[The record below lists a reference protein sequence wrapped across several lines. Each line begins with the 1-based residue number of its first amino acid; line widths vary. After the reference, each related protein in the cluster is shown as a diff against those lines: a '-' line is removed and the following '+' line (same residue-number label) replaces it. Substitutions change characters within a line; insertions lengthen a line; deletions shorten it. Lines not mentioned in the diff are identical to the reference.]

1 MDANYIGSHWSDL
14 RVHSIILCHPC
25 AMNNRVENT
34 VNELAELCVDSLTNF
49 DDYTIDGDEQGL
61 TYASVGTHFDY
72 KGCFV
77 ECSYVCTIGTKRE
90 ESIEILLNPQNE
102 NHMLSSLEEA
112 VNEQVK
118 ETLDT
123 DVLLDCIQEQA
134 RSDVY
139 DEWNEHGF
147 RDAAD
152 YYSWRYG

>member
-1 MDANYIGSHWSDL
+1 MDALNDRRHRCDL
-14 RVHSIILCHPC
+14 RVHTIILNHPC
-25 AMNNRVENT
+25 AMNKRVENT
-34 VNELAELCVDSLTNF
+34 INELAELCVDSLTNF

-77 ECSYVCTIGTKRE
+77 ECSYVCTIGTRRE
-90 ESIEILLNPQNE
+90 DSIEILLNPQNE
-102 NHMLSSLEEA
+102 NHMLTSLEEA

-118 ETLDT
+118 EKLDT
-123 DVLLDCIQEQA
+123 DDLLDYIQEQA